1 MFKKCLVAALA
12 FFALGSVNALTA
24 NAQSACLDHE
34 TFGTRPLMA
43 VDKNLQSQIEVTYFT
58 TDDPSAFISEKAGA
72 RRSASYTSLSAQQ
85 FVARLDSLEKAGV
98 ASIRKRESAS
108 SFLGEVAEL
117 NLERNRVGAE
127 GRMVNASHGAAR
139 ALSGLDRRTEI
150 SVLPG
155 RPGEQGYYR
164 LSLLSWFVEARAN
177 GGRQTVDYD
186 AIVLL
191 KPGQTAVF
199 KLMNDNEAK
208 RTGAA
213 RSYIAVTMRAVNG
226 PSMARR

>member
-12 FFALGSVNALTA
+12 FLALSSVNALTA
-24 NAQSACLDHE
+24 NAQSSCLDHE
-34 TFGTRPLMA
+34 TFGVRQLLA
-43 VDKNLQSQIEVTYFT
+43 VDKTLQSQIEVTYFT
-58 TDDPSAFISEKAGA
+58 TDDPNAFISEKAGIK
-72 RRSASYTSLSAQQ
+72 RSASYTSLNANQ
-85 FVARLDSLEKAGV
+85 FVARLDTLERAGV

-117 NLERNRVGAE
+117 NLERNRASAE
-127 GRMVNASHGAAR
+127 GRMINASHGSAS

-150 SVLPG
+150 NVFQG

-164 LSLLSWFVEARAN
+164 VSLLSWFVDARAN
-177 GGRQTVDYD
+177 GGYQTVDYD

-191 KPGQTAVF
+191 KPGQTGVF
-199 KLMNDNEAK
+199 KLMSDNEAK

-213 RSYIAVTMRAVNG
+213 RSYVAVTMRSVN
-226 PSMARR
+226 SQSLACR

>member
-12 FFALGSVNALTA
+12 FLALSSVSALTA
-24 NAQSACLDHE
+24 NAQSSCLTHE
-34 TFGTRPLMA
+34 TFGTRQLLA
-43 VDKNLQSQIEVTYFT
+43 VDKTLQSQIEVTYFT

-72 RRSASYTSLSAQQ
+72 RRSASYTSLNSNQ
-85 FVARLDSLEKAGV
+85 FVAKLDSLEKAGV

-117 NLERNRVGAE
+117 NLERNRAGNE
-127 GRMVNASHGAAR
+127 GRMINASLG

-150 SVLPG
+150 NVYQGL
-155 RPGEQGYYR
+155 PGEQGYYR
-164 LSLLSWFVEARAN
+164 VSLLSWFVDARPN
-177 GGRQTVDYD
+177 GGHQTVDYD

-199 KLMNDNEAK
+199 KLMSDNEVK

-213 RSYIAVTMRAVNG
+213 RSYVAVTMRAVN
-226 PSMARR
+226 SQSLARR

>member
-1 MFKKCLVAALA
+1 MFKKCLVAAFAFLA
-12 FFALGSVNALTA
+12 LSSVNALTA
-24 NAQSACLDHE
+24 NAQSSCLDHE

-58 TDDPSAFISEKAGA
+58 TDDPNAFISEKAGV
-72 RRSASYTSLSAQQ
+72 RRSASYTSLSATQ
-85 FVARLDSLEKAGV
+85 FVAKLDSLEKAGV

-117 NLERNRVGAE
+117 NLERNLSGAE
-127 GRMVNASHGAAR
+127 GRMINASHASAS

-150 SVLPG
+150 NVFQG

-164 LSLLSWFVEARAN
+164 VSLLSWFVDARAN
-177 GGRQTVDYD
+177 GGHQTVDYD

-199 KLMNDNEAK
+199 KLMSDNEAK

-213 RSYIAVTMRAVNG
+213 RSYVAVTMRAVN
-226 PSMARR
+226 SASLARR

>member
-12 FFALGSVNALTA
+12 FLALSSVNALTA
-24 NAQSACLDHE
+24 NAQSSCLTHE
-34 TFGTRPLMA
+34 TFGARQLLA
-43 VDKNLQSQIEVTYFT
+43 VDKTLQSQIEVTYFT
-58 TDDPSAFISEKAGA
+58 TDDPSAFISEKAGP
-72 RRSASYTSLSAQQ
+72 RRSASYTSLNSNQ
-85 FVARLDSLEKAGV
+85 FVAKLDSLEKAGV

-117 NLERNRVGAE
+117 NLERNRAGNE
-127 GRMVNASHGAAR
+127 GRMINASLGAAS

-150 SVLPG
+150 NVYQGLS
-155 RPGEQGYYR
+155 GEQGYYR
-164 LSLLSWFVEARAN
+164 VSLLSWFVDARPN
-177 GGRQTVDYD
+177 GGHQTVDYD

-199 KLMNDNEAK
+199 KLMSDNEVK

-213 RSYIAVTMRAVNG
+213 RSYVAVTMRAVNRQ
-226 PSMARR
+226 SLARR